1 LAGIYTNVYLD
12 SISTVDSIYYNNLS
26 NTISIGFQNSIF
38 SFALFGKSDQMHYAQ
53 NKFINST
60 YHTTYL
66 GIQSSFQKKELVI
79 NTIAKYG
86 LDGFFKEDIESEII
100 FIYDKKKYNIDGNIS
115 YFLNHPEINYNYY
128 TSNHFIWNYEDLN
141 KQSILDFR
149 VNLKVKILQ
158 LDFSAET
165 KILNNTLYFDS
176 LAISGQ
182 DKNTASISSFSLAKD
197 YKLLNFYFRTAFIY
211 QLTSNQILF
220 PLPEMIGRQVA
231 YYQKY
236 IFKGA
241 LKFQMGAGVFYS
253 TGYYGYAYMPALTEF
268 YVQNNTKLGY
278 YPKLDVFI
286 NIHLKRAQLFLKYE
300 HFNAGKSL
308 HKSYAVSGYPPM
320 SKSLKFGISW
330 NLFD

>member
-1 LAGIYTNVYLD
+1 MNIGVNKVFLKE
-12 SISTVDSIYYNNLS
+12 LS
-26 NTISIGFQNSIF
+26 KIPVKERRKVEKL
-38 SFALFGKSDQMHYAQ
+38 LFEEIET
-53 NKFINST
+53 F
-60 YHTTYL
+60 
-66 GIQSSFQKKELVI
+66 SSFTQIPNFKKL
-79 NTIAKYG
+79 KGYR
-86 LDGFFKEDIESEII
+86 
-100 FIYDKKKYNIDGNIS
+100 
-115 YFLNHPEINYNYY
+115 NYY
-128 TSNHFIWNYEDLN
+128 KIRFGDY
-141 KQSILDFR
+141 R
-149 VNLKVKILQ
+149 AGLK
-158 LDFSAET
+158 FE
-165 KILNNTLYFDS
+165 NNTLYFDS

-241 LKFQMGAGVFYS
+241 LKFQMGAGVSYS